1 MATYRFTRLSSI
13 AYELEIEADSF
24 EEAANEA
31 NKTPV
36 DMWDTDNETFLSES
50 HAAKLD
56 DDGYVIEE
64 IEWSPE
70 DY

>member
-50 HAAKLD
+50 HAAKLGRD
-56 DDGYVIEE
+56 
-64 IEWSPE
+64 
-70 DY
+70 

>member
-1 MATYRFTRLSSI
+1 MATYRFTRLNSI

-31 NKTPV
+31 NKTPI

-50 HAAKLD
+50 NAAELD
-56 DDGYVIEE
+56 DDGDVIEE
-64 IEWSPE
+64 LDWNP
-70 DY
+70 